1 MKKWILMTGAAW
13 LASFA
18 ALDAQQNRPVGG
30 PPERTPPTDT
40 VKPKF
45 ENRISIREQD
55 GKRLID
61 SNGIPNHDVG
71 NFPRRGNP
79 NSIAPQD
86 YHFEMPL
93 DPQVASETLYGGM
106 HAFGIAVNGVVFDPA
121 AAEWWQN
128 DRMSGWQ
135 YEAKSGK
142 INLGLDINN
151 AHVQPTGAYH
161 YHGIPTLL
169 VKQLNPDNKP
179 RMTMVGWA
187 ADGFPIYAR
196 WDHAESKDAASE
208 VRPMRSSYKIKQGTR
223 PGGANGPGGKFDG
236 TYVEDFEYVAGSGDL
251 DSCGGR
257 MGPTPENPD
266 GIYHYVLTDDYPFI
280 PRLYKGTP
288 DQSFFHHGPPPGQQQ
303 GRGGR
308 PPGGPPG
315 GPPPGFGPPR

>member
-1 MKKWILMTGAAW
+1 MAGAAL
-13 LASFA
+13 LAWSTT
-18 ALDAQQNRPVGG
+18 LDAQQNRPPGG
-30 PPERTPPTDT
+30 PPDHTPPTDA

-45 ENRISIREQD
+45 ENRVSVREQD

-86 YHFEMPL
+86 YHFQMPL
-93 DPQVASETLYGGM
+93 DPQVASDTLYGGM
-106 HAFGIAVNGVVFDPA
+106 HPFGIAVNGVVFDPA

-135 YEAKSGK
+135 YEPKTGK

-151 AHVQPTGAYH
+151 AHVQPNGAYH

-169 VKQLNPDNKP
+169 VKQLNPDNKA

-196 WDHAESKDAASE
+196 WDHADAKAATSE

-223 PGGANGPGGKFDG
+223 PGGSNGPGGKFDG

-308 PPGGPPG
+308 PPGGPP
-315 GPPPGFGPPR
+315 PGFGPPR